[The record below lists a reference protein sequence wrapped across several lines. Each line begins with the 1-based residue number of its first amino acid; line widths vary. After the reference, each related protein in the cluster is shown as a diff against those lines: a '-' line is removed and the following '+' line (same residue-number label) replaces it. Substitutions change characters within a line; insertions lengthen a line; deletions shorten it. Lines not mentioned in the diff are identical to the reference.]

1 MKAVKLA
8 WELKRYKH
16 FRVWELLHIDTETF
30 LRAPQHY
37 VIRAVI
43 EAARYERMRKA

>member
-1 MKAVKLA
+1 MKPIKLA
-8 WELKRYKH
+8 WEMKRYKY
-16 FRVWELLHIDTETF
+16 FKVWEFLRVDTETF

-43 EAARYERMRKA
+43 EAARYERMREA

>member
-1 MKAVKLA
+1 MKPIKLA

-16 FRVWELLHIDTETF
+16 FHVWELLHIDTTTF
-30 LRAPQHY
+30 LRDPQHY

-43 EAARYERMRKA
+43 EAARYERMRGI